1 MLPEEMGL
9 YQLVLDLDG
18 ASGNSAQL
26 KSTHDLPAMVMRPT
40 ADSGFE
46 SVFAE
51 KTVDTA

>member
-1 MLPEEMGL
+1 MAYMSAPFLIPEWQE
-9 YQLVLDLDG
+9 
-18 ASGNSAQL
+18 A
-26 KSTHDLPAMVMRPT
+26 HDLPAMVIRPT

>member
-1 MLPEEMGL
+1 MMG
-9 YQLVLDLDG
+9 YM
-18 ASGNSAQL
+18 SAPYEVTEWQ
-26 KSTHDLPAMVMRPT
+26 SAHDLPAMVIRPT

>member
-1 MLPEEMGL
+1 MMDYMSATPKVPKW
-9 YQLVLDLDG
+9 QG
-18 ASGNSAQL
+18 AY
-26 KSTHDLPAMVMRPT
+26 DLPAMVIRPT

>member
-1 MLPEEMGL
+1 MGL
-9 YQLVLDLDG
+9 YQLGLDLDR
-18 ASGNSAQL
+18 ASGSSAL
-26 KSTHDLPAMVMRPT
+26 LNSTHDLPAMVIRPT

>member
-1 MLPEEMGL
+1 MMGYMSAPPEVR
-9 YQLVLDLDG
+9 QWQG
-18 ASGNSAQL
+18 AY
-26 KSTHDLPAMVMRPT
+26 DLPAMVIRPT